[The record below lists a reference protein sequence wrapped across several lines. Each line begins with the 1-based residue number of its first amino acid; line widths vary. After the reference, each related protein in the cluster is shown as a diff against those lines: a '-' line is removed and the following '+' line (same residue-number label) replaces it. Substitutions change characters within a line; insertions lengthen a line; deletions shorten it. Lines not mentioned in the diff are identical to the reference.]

1 MRMWMFSH
9 IKPLLAAHYY
19 TLMLLLI
26 FFMWQRA
33 GLRSD
38 GFRRQQSI
46 VFLHSFHHICP
57 MTRFLGQGYKSVC
70 CQTFYSILFPR
81 NWWRQILSKSFTQV
95 ICSLTKLVP
104 LHFHIWCTFPSMYDH
119 IISGRCHQ
127 IPANEK
133 ISYFL
138 IFECFNPIEN
148 SEVLGFFWALS
159 KFFVI
164 LNQDH
169 VICYNQYHIELMLSI
184 QSQEEPWAIIT
195 IVFIFRHASVSR
207 TYPGTYNRKDPHIT
221 ARIHN
226 ITARIHNITAR
237 ILI

>member
-1 MRMWMFSH
+1 MKTYSV
-9 IKPLLAAHYY
+9 K
-19 TLMLLLI
+19 
-26 FFMWQRA
+26 
-33 GLRSD
+33 
-38 GFRRQQSI
+38 
-46 VFLHSFHHICP
+46 VF
-57 MTRFLGQGYKSVC
+57 Y
-70 CQTFYSILFPR
+70 
-81 NWWRQILSKSFTQV
+81 
-95 ICSLTKLVP
+95 TKLFALLP
-104 LHFHIWCTFPSMYDH
+104 NLYLSIFTFDVLSPQCM
-119 IISGRCHQ
+119 IISFQAGAIKFLQ
-127 IPANEK
+127 MKK

-207 TYPGTYNRKDPHIT
+207 TYPGTYNRQDPHIT

-226 ITARIHNITAR
+226 ITARI
-237 ILI
+237 LI

>member
-1 MRMWMFSH
+1 
-9 IKPLLAAHYY
+9 
-19 TLMLLLI
+19 
-26 FFMWQRA
+26 
-33 GLRSD
+33 
-38 GFRRQQSI
+38 
-46 VFLHSFHHICP
+46 

-81 NWWRQILSKSFTQV
+81 NWWRHILSKSFTQ
-95 ICSLTKLVP
+95 SYLLSYQT
-104 LHFHIWCTFPSMYDH
+104 CTFPFSHSMYFPLNVWSYH
-119 IISGRCHQ
+119 FRQVPSNSCKWK
-127 IPANEK
+127 K

-195 IVFIFRHASVSR
+195 IVFIFRHASVSS
-207 TYPGTYNRKDPHIT
+207 TYPC
-221 ARIHN
+221 
-226 ITARIHNITAR
+226 
-237 ILI
+237 

>member
-1 MRMWMFSH
+1 MTRELDCGVMASDVNSQLFSCIVSTISVLWQGFWDKVTNQFVAKH
-9 IKPLLAAHYY
+9 FILFFFHE
-19 TLMLLLI
+19 TDEDIFCQSLLL
-26 FFMWQRA
+26 
-33 GLRSD
+33 
-38 GFRRQQSI
+38 
-46 VFLHSFHHICP
+46 
-57 MTRFLGQGYKSVC
+57 K
-70 CQTFYSILFPR
+70 
-81 NWWRQILSKSFTQV
+81 V

-104 LHFHIWCTFPSMYDH
+104 LNFHIWCTFPSMYDH

-133 ISYFL
+133 NIIFSYFNWKFRSFRL
-138 IFECFNPIEN
+138 F
-148 SEVLGFFWALS
+148 LGLA

-169 VICYNQYHIELMLSI
+169 IICYNQYHIELLLSI

-207 TYPGTYNRKDPHIT
+207 TYPGTYNRQDPHIT

-226 ITARIHNITAR
+226 ITARI
-237 ILI
+237 LI